1 MGEVGRLT
9 LHVENAAGS
18 EAYRD
23 LGLPSSIS
31 QSVRRNQ
38 QSRVRNIA
46 QLESTHRLK
55 CKAFELPSFWQ
66 SRDDRVIGA
75 LSVSI
80 KNTEGSLCID
90 RRITDH
96 LEEFL
101 FTDVMTAAVGGKNS
115 IPLQQLQRAEVDL
128 LVAAHGIAD

>member
-9 LHVENAAGS
+9 LHVGNAAGS
-18 EAYRD
+18 EAYCD
-23 LGLPSSIS
+23 VGLPSSIS

-55 CKAFELPSFWQ
+55 RKAFEIPGFRQ

-75 LSVSI
+75 LGVSI
-80 KNTEGSLCID
+80 KYTESSLRID

-96 LEEFL
+96 PEKFL
-101 FTDVMTAAVGGKNS
+101 FTDVMTTAVGGKNS